1 MTKKLKVDDITSQ
14 LEGSAF
20 FPRKPA
26 EREME
31 EESDEAS
38 IVQRTA
44 SPTGTPS
51 RSRARQ
57 QASKHASS
65 DDGVPVDV
73 VEVIRRIVKTPGKE
87 VAYVRL
93 TVEEKD
99 QLGDIVYA
107 YKRQRKKTSENEIAR
122 IAVSFILEDYKAN
135 GDASVLTRVIDAM
148 RA

>member
-1 MTKKLKVDDITSQ
+1 MTKKLNVDDITSQ

-20 FPRKPA
+20 FPRKAA
-26 EREME
+26 EDEIAE
-31 EESDEAS
+31 EANEAQATQQPS
-38 IVQRTA
+38 A
-44 SPTGTPS
+44 SLPS
-51 RSRARQ
+51 RIYDRK
-57 QASKHASS
+57 QASKRASTHGEAS
-65 DDGVPVDV
+65 VDV

-99 QLGDIVYA
+99 QLADIVYT

-135 GDASVLTRVIDAM
+135 GETSVLARVIDAM